1 MVVVQRLQCTNNRN
15 SSGKRFFRFPMDTE
29 RYVQKFV
36 TTFRMVFVH
45 QMLKSALRSLIYCD
59 CNGDPLG
66 PRYPLAGLPAVY
78 ALTPQLGRDT
88 NGEDDVLSTDP

>member
-1 MVVVQRLQCTNNRN
+1 
-15 SSGKRFFRFPMDTE
+15 MDTE

-45 QMLKSALRSLIYCD
+45 QMLKSALIYCD

-66 PRYPLAGLPAVY
+66 PRDPLAGLPAVY
-78 ALTPQLGRDT
+78 ALTPQLG
-88 NGEDDVLSTDP
+88 L

>member
-1 MVVVQRLQCTNNRN
+1 
-15 SSGKRFFRFPMDTE
+15 MDTE

-45 QMLKSALRSLIYCD
+45 QMLKSALIYCD

-66 PRYPLAGLPAVY
+66 PRDPLAGLPAVY
-78 ALTPQLGRDT
+78 ALTPQLGSDS
-88 NGEDDVLSTDP
+88 VLKHRIVQKFDIHSDGFPIETACNPPFK